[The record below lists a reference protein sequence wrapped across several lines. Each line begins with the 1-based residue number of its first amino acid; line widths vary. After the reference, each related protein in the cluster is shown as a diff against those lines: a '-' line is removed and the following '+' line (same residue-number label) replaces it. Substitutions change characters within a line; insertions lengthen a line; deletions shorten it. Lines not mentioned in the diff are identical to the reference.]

1 MRAPLVRS
9 PARTV
14 RRAAP
19 APTARTSSACAT
31 ALVLVLAGCGT
42 SGTSGG
48 DLDPTGTFATGP
60 ASAPTRAAPAPSAVP
75 TARLYKTVLD
85 RYREYQKVY
94 KQAYEKNDP
103 SRLASV
109 ALDPL
114 LTQVTDDIEATRAE
128 GEIWRFTNTHNP
140 RVYAKS
146 TDSTKVYVI
155 DCIRTLAG
163 YRYSATTGERLGGG
177 PGDAY
182 LYRSTVQWDSG
193 TWKVAASVRDRAC

>member
-1 MRAPLVRS
+1 MRARLVRS

-19 APTARTSSACAT
+19 TPTARASAACAT
-31 ALVLVLAGCGT
+31 ALALALAGCGT
-42 SGTSGG
+42 SGSSGG
-48 DLDPTGTFATGP
+48 ALDPTGTFATGP
-60 ASAPTRAAPAPSAVP
+60 ASAPTSAAPAPSAVP
-75 TARLYKTVLD
+75 TAQLHKAVLD
-85 RYREYQKVY
+85 RYREYQKAY
-94 KQAYEKNDP
+94 KQAYETNDP
-103 SRLASV
+103 SGLPTV
-109 ALDPL
+109 AMDPL
-114 LTQVTDDIEATRAE
+114 LTQVTDDIAATEAE

-182 LYRSTVQWDSG
+182 LYRSTVQWHSG
-193 TWKVAASVRDRAC
+193 TWKVAASVRDRTC

>member
-1 MRAPLVRS
+1 MRARLVRS
-9 PARTV
+9 PAWRP
-14 RRAAP
+14 RRAVP
-19 APTARTSSACAT
+19 ASAAF
-31 ALVLVLAGCGT
+31 ALASTLGLAACGT
-42 SGTSGG
+42 SDSSGG
-48 DLDPTGTFATGP
+48 ELDPTGTFATGP
-60 ASAPTRAAPAPSAVP
+60 ASAPTPDVAAPSAVP
-75 TARLYKTVLD
+75 TAQLYKTVLD

-94 KQAYEKNDP
+94 KQAYDKNDP
-103 SRLASV
+103 SELASV
-109 ALDPL
+109 ATDPL
-114 LTQVTDDIEATRAE
+114 LSQVTDDIEATEAE

-182 LYRSTVQWDSG
+182 LYRSTVQWTSG

>member
-1 MRAPLVRS
+1 MRARLVRS

-14 RRAAP
+14 HRAA
-19 APTARTSSACAT
+19 TTVCA
-31 ALVLVLAGCGT
+31 ASIVLVLAGCGT
-42 SGTSGG
+42 SGSSGG
-48 DLDPTGTFATGP
+48 ELDPSGTFATGP
-60 ASAPTRAAPAPSAVP
+60 ASAPTSAAPAPSAVP

-85 RYREYQKVY
+85 RYRAYQKVY

-103 SRLASV
+103 SELASV
-109 ALDPL
+109 AMDPL
-114 LTQVTDDIEATRAE
+114 LTQVTDDIEATEAE

-146 TDSTKVYVI
+146 TDGTKVYVI

-193 TWKVAASVRDRAC
+193 TWKVAASVRDRTC

>member
-1 MRAPLVRS
+1 MAMRARLVRS
-9 PARTV
+9 PAR
-14 RRAAP
+14 RPWRAVPRP
-19 APTARTSSACAT
+19 AAIALASAIA
-31 ALVLVLAGCGT
+31 LAGCGS
-42 SGTSGG
+42 SGSSSGE
-48 DLDPTGTFATGP
+48 LDPTGSFATG
-60 ASAPTRAAPAPSAVP
+60 AAAAPTPSAAPSAVP
-75 TARLYKTVLD
+75 TAELYKTVLD

-103 SRLASV
+103 SELASV
-109 ALDPL
+109 ATDPL
-114 LTQVTDDIEATRAE
+114 LSQVTGDVRATEAE

-177 PGDAY
+177 PGDAH

-193 TWKVAASVRDRAC
+193 TWKVAASVRDRTC

>member
-1 MRAPLVRS
+1 MRARLVRS
-9 PARTV
+9 PAWTV

-19 APTARTSSACAT
+19 AACASI
-31 ALVLVLAGCGT
+31 VLVLTGCGT
-42 SGTSGG
+42 SGSSGG
-48 DLDPTGTFATGP
+48 QLDPSGTFATGP
-60 ASAPTRAAPAPSAVP
+60 ASAPTSAAPAPSAVP
-75 TARLYKTVLD
+75 TAQLYKTVLD

-94 KQAYEKNDP
+94 KQAYEKNDA
-103 SRLASV
+103 SELASV
-109 ALDPL
+109 AMDPL
-114 LTQVTDDIEATRAE
+114 LAEVTDDIEATEAE

-155 DCIRTLAG
+155 DCVRTLAG

-177 PGDAY
+177 PGGAY